1 MSSLRISGLVK
12 VDSKGRITIPQTMR
26 ENLGIEP
33 GMLVVLLADSE
44 KKEILISPILTEG
57 AKVIELN
64 IDLKDEPGALAR
76 LIDKMAE
83 YKIDIITNK
92 CMSITRKEEGECTF
106 IVDVSQSA
114 IDIEKLKSEL
124 ESVDIVTQVRLRRFE
139 IPSY

>member
-83 YKIDIITNK
+83 YKVDIITNK

>member
-139 IPSY
+139 RTSY

>member
-1 MSSLRISGLVK
+1 VSSLRISGLVK

-64 IDLKDEPGALAR
+64 IDLKDEPGALAK
-76 LIDKMAE
+76 LIEKMAQ

-106 IVDVSQSA
+106 IVDVSQST

>member
-44 KKEILISPILTEG
+44 KKEILISPILTED

-83 YKIDIITNK
+83 YKVDIITNK

>member
-1 MSSLRISGLVK
+1 MSNLRISGLVK

-64 IDLKDEPGALAR
+64 IDLKDEPGALAK
-76 LIDKMAE
+76 LIEKMAE
-83 YKIDIITNK
+83 YKVDIITNK

-114 IDIEKLKSEL
+114 VDVEKLKSEL

>member
-83 YKIDIITNK
+83 YKVDIITNK
-92 CMSITRKEEGECTF
+92 CMSIARKEEGECTF

>member
-1 MSSLRISGLVK
+1 VSSLRISGLVK

-83 YKIDIITNK
+83 YKVDIITNK
-92 CMSITRKEEGECTF
+92 CMSIARKEEGECTF